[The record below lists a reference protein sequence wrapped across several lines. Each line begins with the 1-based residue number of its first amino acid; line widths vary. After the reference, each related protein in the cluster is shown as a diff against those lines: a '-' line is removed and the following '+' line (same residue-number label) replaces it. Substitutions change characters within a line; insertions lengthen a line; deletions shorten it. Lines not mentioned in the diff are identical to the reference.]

1 MIGAACIIA
10 AFFICCKIFPAK
22 AQNSS
27 CGPALEAAA
36 AVLRFLNAV
45 YLAAVLAVVLVLVVV
60 LILILVIVLVLILAV
75 LVPAVVLAV
84 LILIVVHNT
93 ETSFPKTVRPYYG
106 QPLERLYKII
116 SRIKISFWKRIP
128 LSHLFERSCPMELR
142 DSITKENLLRAFAG
156 ESQARNRYTFAAD
169 VCCQNKMQALEQ
181 IFLYT
186 AGQEKEHA
194 EIYYNHLVKGG
205 CENITITANYPI
217 DLSQQPLKLLE
228 LAREHEM
235 DEFDDIYPAF
245 AQKAEEEG
253 FTEIARHFRQ
263 IAAIEKVH
271 ADRFERFAKYLRE
284 NKLYVSDVETGWMCL
299 NCGHVLHGTRAP
311 NKCPVC
317 DHDQGYF
324 IRLELSPYER

>member
-1 MIGAACIIA
+1 
-10 AFFICCKIFPAK
+10 
-22 AQNSS
+22 
-27 CGPALEAAA
+27 
-36 AVLRFLNAV
+36 
-45 YLAAVLAVVLVLVVV
+45 
-60 LILILVIVLVLILAV
+60 
-75 LVPAVVLAV
+75 
-84 LILIVVHNT
+84 
-93 ETSFPKTVRPYYG
+93 
-106 QPLERLYKII
+106 
-116 SRIKISFWKRIP
+116 
-128 LSHLFERSCPMELR
+128 MELR

-181 IFLYT
+181 VFLYT

-253 FTEIARHFRQ
+253 FMEIARHFRQ

-271 ADRFERFAKYLRE
+271 ADRFDRFAKLMADNISGRTSSISATWTPAGSASTAAMCCMGPRRPPSARSATTTRGTLSAWSCPPTRDNGLR
-284 NKLYVSDVETGWMCL
+284 
-299 NCGHVLHGTRAP
+299 
-311 NKCPVC
+311 
-317 DHDQGYF
+317 
-324 IRLELSPYER
+324 RLGIQPPLL